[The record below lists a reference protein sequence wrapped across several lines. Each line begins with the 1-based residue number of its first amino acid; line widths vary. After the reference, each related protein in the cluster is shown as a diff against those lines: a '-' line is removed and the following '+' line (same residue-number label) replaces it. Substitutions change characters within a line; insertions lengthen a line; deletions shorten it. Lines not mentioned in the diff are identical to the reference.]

1 MQYYLLL
8 SASVILFSLQF
19 LLNQKFQEKFG
30 DGLNSSAVFSLLSSA
45 GGFLV
50 LLLLNG
56 FKLDFSWFSFLIGIA
71 YSLVGILYTFASV
84 RAFNKVNLSAYSVFA
99 MLGGMLLPSI
109 YGIAFNS
116 EAVTLLKILCYTF
129 TAIALFFTVDF
140 RQRKS
145 GTLYY
150 ALVFLLNGLS
160 GVISVIHQSITRYPA
175 VDSTSFLILAR
186 LSATAMCLPF
196 FLKNYSAVKHMITKS
211 AFVYTLGFAAFCGIG
226 NLFVLIALKHLP
238 ASVQYPIITGGVM
251 FFSLIISLI
260 RKEKLGIRNII
271 ATTAAFLST
280 LMLAM

>member
-8 SASVILFSLQF
+8 TASVMLFSLQF
-19 LLNQKFQEKFG
+19 LFNQKFQEKFG
-30 DGLNSSAVFSLLSSA
+30 DGLKSSTVFSLLSSA

-56 FKLDFSWFSFLIGIA
+56 FKLDFSCFSFLIGIA

-84 RAFNKVNLSAYSVFA
+84 KAFNKVNLSAYSVFA
-99 MLGGMLLPSI
+99 MLGGMLLPSL
-109 YGIAFNS
+109 YGIVFNS
-116 EAVTLLKILCYTF
+116 EGVTALKILCYVF

-140 RQRKS
+140 SQRKS
-145 GTLYY
+145 GAIYH
-150 ALVFLLNGLS
+150 ALIFLLNGLS
-160 GVISVIHQSITRYPA
+160 GVISVIHQSNTLYHT

-186 LSATAMCLPF
+186 ISATAMCLPF
-196 FLKNYSAVKHMITKS
+196 FLKNYSTSKHMITKS

-251 FFSLIISLI
+251 FFSLIISLM
-260 RKEKLGIRNII
+260 RKEKSGIRNII
-271 ATTAAFLST
+271 ATTVAFLST
-280 LMLAM
+280 LMLAL